1 MKQIQNKITFFIEKV
16 IQCYFLF
23 CIGGELYTTLEIMWR
38 GYTFE
43 SMYILAGIV
52 TICLMFLNDIILD
65 YDTEFGIQCIAGGL
79 MCTFLEGITGLI
91 VNRDFSQWD
100 YSNLPFTF
108 FWGQCNLFFV
118 FVWILIS
125 CFGIIF
131 TDWYE
136 WRIMKISHKPYYR
149 LKIFNMQKFYFY

>member
-1 MKQIQNKITFFIEKV
+1 MMKQEINLEWIAEKI
-16 IQCYFLF
+16 IQCFFLF
-23 CIGGELYTTLEIMWR
+23 CLGGQLYTALEVLWR

-43 SMYILAGIV
+43 SMYTLAGIV
-52 TICLMFLNDIILD
+52 AISLMFLNDIVLD
-65 YDTEFGIQCIAGGL
+65 YDTEFGIQCISSGL
-79 MCTFLEGITGLI
+79 LCTFLEGITGLI
-91 VNRDFSQWD
+91 VNRDFSQWN

-136 WRIMKISHKPYYR
+136 WRIMKIGKKPYYR
-149 LKIFNMQKFYFY
+149 LKILGMKKIYFY